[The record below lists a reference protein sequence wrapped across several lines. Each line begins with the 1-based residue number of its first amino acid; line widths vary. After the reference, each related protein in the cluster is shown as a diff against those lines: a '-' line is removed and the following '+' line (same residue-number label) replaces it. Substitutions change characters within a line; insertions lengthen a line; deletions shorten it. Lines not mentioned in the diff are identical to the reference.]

1 MGKRVINFIIIF
13 VLSVCF
19 GFTGIK
25 KTQTVKD
32 ESVLTIDRI
41 FKSGEFR
48 SKRHIPFKWFY
59 GDKGYA
65 IVKYSKKDKGQ
76 SIILR
81 YINGREK
88 VLVAAKNLIPK
99 GMKKP
104 LPINNYYWSKDRKKI
119 LIYTNSKRV
128 WRRNTRGDYW
138 VYEIKTKKLYKLGG
152 DAKPS
157 TLMFAKFSPDGSKV
171 AYVRE
176 HNIYVED
183 LRTKKI
189 KQLTFDGNKNIING
203 TFDWVYEEEFGLRD
217 GFRWSD
223 DGKYIG
229 FWQLDQTKVPIYY
242 LIDYTTKLYPI
253 LKPIPYPK
261 AGQTNSKCR
270 IGYIDLR
277 TGKIGWIKLK
287 GDSSNNYIPQMDWVK
302 GQDKIIFQYMNRL
315 QNRDELKV
323 FDVRNGELKN
333 ILVETDK
340 AWVEVVSDIRW
351 INKGKEFIWTSE
363 KDGWKHVYRVSL
375 SGRIKKITKGD
386 YDVISLQKI
395 DEKRGL
401 LYFIASPEDP
411 VRRYLYTVKLNGEGK
426 LKRITP
432 LKFKGFN
439 YYNISKNG
447 KYAFHTYSN
456 FETPSITELIK
467 LPSHKKIKTIIDNKK
482 LKEKIAKL
490 KKSHVEFFRVDIGDG
505 VKLDGFCI
513 KPPDFDP
520 SKKYPVLFY
529 VYGEPAGQT
538 VLDAWRGRG
547 YLWNLMLSQRGYII
561 MSIDNRGTPAP
572 RGREWRKSIY
582 KKIGIIS
589 SHDQAE
595 ALKKLLKERP
605 YMDSERIGIWG
616 WSGGGSMTL
625 NMMFRYPNL
634 YKVGMAVAPVPDI
647 RYYDSI
653 YQERYVGLP
662 QKDPEAYKN
671 CSPIT
676 FAKDLKG
683 KLLIVHGTG
692 DDNVHVQGTYALINE
707 LVKNNKMFSV
717 MIYPNRSHGIFEG
730 KNTTRHVYETLTDF
744 LMKNLPVKK

>member
-1 MGKRVINFIIIF
+1 MKKRIINIIIIIF
-13 VLSVCF
+13 ILTSLTF
-19 GFTGIK
+19 AAIK
-25 KTQTVKD
+25 DIKQKKD
-32 ESVLTIDRI
+32 ESILTIDRI
-41 FKSGEFR
+41 FKSGEFY
-48 SKRHIPFKWFY
+48 SKRGIPFKWFY

-65 IVKYSKKDKGQ
+65 IVKYSKKDKGR
-76 SIILR
+76 SIVLR
-81 YINGREK
+81 YINGKEK
-88 VLVAAKNLIPK
+88 ILVNSKNLIPE
-99 GMKKP
+99 GKKTP
-104 LPINNYYWSKDRKKI
+104 LRINNYYWSEDRKKL

-138 VYEIKTKKLYKLGG
+138 VYELKTKRLYKLGK
-152 DAKPS
+152 DANRS
-157 TLMFAKFSPDGSKV
+157 TLMFAKFSPDGEKV

-176 HNIYVED
+176 HNIFTED
-183 LRTKKI
+183 LKTGKI
-189 KQLTFDGNKNIING
+189 KQLTFDGSKNIING
-203 TFDWVYEEEFGLRD
+203 TFDWVYEEEFSLRD
-217 GFRWSD
+217 GFRWSP
-223 DGKYIG
+223 DGKYIA
-229 FWQLDQTKVPIYY
+229 FWQLDQSKVPIYY
-242 LIDYTTKLYPI
+242 LIDYTSKLYPI

-261 AGQTNSKCR
+261 AGQTNSKCK
-270 IGYIDLR
+270 IGYVNIG
-277 TGKIGWIKLK
+277 TKKIEWIKLK
-287 GDSSNNYIPQMDWVK
+287 GDPANNYIPQMDWIK
-302 GQDKIIFQYMNRL
+302 GQNKIIFQYMNRL
-315 QNRDELKV
+315 QNRDELKL
-323 FDVRNGELKN
+323 FDIKTKALKT

-340 AWVEVVSDIRW
+340 AWVEVVSNIRW

-363 KDGWKHVYRVSL
+363 KDGYRHLYRVSL
-375 SGRIKKITKGD
+375 DGKMRKITKGD
-386 YDVISLQKI
+386 YDVISLQRM
-395 DEKRGL
+395 DERRGL
-401 LYFIASPEDP
+401 IYFTASPFNP
-411 VRRYLYTVKLNGEGK
+411 TQRYLYKIKLNGQGK
-426 LKRITP
+426 LERVTP
-432 LKFKGFN
+432 VNFKGFN

-447 KYAFHTYSN
+447 RYAFHTYSD
-456 FETPSITELIK
+456 FETPSMTEIVK
-467 LPSHKKIKTIIDNKK
+467 LPSHKRIKIVITNKK

-490 KKSHVEFFRVDIGDG
+490 KKSPVEFFRVNIGNN
-505 VKLDGFCI
+505 VMLDGFCL
-513 KPPDFDP
+513 KPPNFDP

-547 YLWNLMLSQRGYII
+547 YLWNLMLAQKGYII

-605 YMDSERIGIWG
+605 YMDSDRIGIWG

-671 CSPIT
+671 CSPIS
-676 FAKDLKG
+676 FAKNLKG

-692 DDNVHVQGTYALINE
+692 DDNVHIQGTYALINE
-707 LVKNNKMFSV
+707 LVKNNKLFSL
-717 MIYPNRSHGIFEG
+717 MIYPNRSHGIYEG
-730 KNTTRHVYETLTDF
+730 KNTTRHVYETITDF
-744 LMKNLPVKK
+744 LLKNL

>member
-1 MGKRVINFIIIF
+1 MKKKIIILTAF
-13 VLSVCF
+13 VLLFNGLALFSAPE
-19 GFTGIK
+19 K
-25 KTQTVKD
+25 KKD
-32 ESVLTIDRI
+32 ESILTMDRI
-41 FKSGEFR
+41 FHSSEFR
-48 SKRHIPFKWFY
+48 SQRHIPFKWFY

-88 VLVAAKNLIPK
+88 VIVAAKNLIPK
-99 GMKKP
+99 GEKKP
-104 LPINNYYWSKDRKKI
+104 LRIDDYTWSKDRKKI

-138 VYEIKTKKLYKLGG
+138 VYELKTKKLYKLGG
-152 DAKPS
+152 NAKPS
-157 TLMFAKFSPDGSKV
+157 TLMFAKFSPDGKSV

-176 HNIYVED
+176 HNIYLEN
-183 LRTKKI
+183 LITKKI
-189 KQLTFDGNKNIING
+189 TQLTYDGSKNIING

-217 GFRWSD
+217 GFRWSP
-223 DGKYIG
+223 DGKYIA
-229 FWQLDQTKVPIYY
+229 FWQLDQSKVPIYY
-242 LIDYTTKLYPI
+242 LIDYTSKLYPI

-270 IGYIDLR
+270 IGYIDLSSK
-277 TGKIGWIKLK
+277 KISWIKLD
-287 GDSSNNYIPQMDWVK
+287 GDPSNNYIPQMDWVK
-302 GQDKIIFQYMNRL
+302 GQDKIIFQYLNRL
-315 QNRDELKV
+315 QNRDRLMVYDVKTQTLKKV
-323 FDVRNGELKN
+323 LEER
-333 ILVETDK
+333 DK
-340 AWVEVVSDIRW
+340 AWVEVVNSIRW
-351 INKGKEFIWTSE
+351 LKDGKSFLWTGE
-363 KDGWKHVYRVSL
+363 KDGYRHIYRVNL
-375 SGRIKKITKGD
+375 DGKINKITKGN
-386 YDVISLQKI
+386 YDVISLLKV
-395 DEKRGL
+395 DERKNL
-401 LYFIASPEDP
+401 IYIIASPKDP
-411 VRRYLYTVKLNGEGK
+411 VRRYLYSVNLKGK
-426 LKRITP
+426 ENLKRITP
-432 LKFKGFN
+432 ANYKGMN
-439 YYNISKNG
+439 YYNISKNA

-467 LPSHKKIKTIIDNKK
+467 LPSHKRVKLLIDNKN
-482 LKEKIAKL
+482 LKQKILAI
-490 KKSHVEFFRVDIGDG
+490 KKSPVEFFRVDIGGG

-520 SKKYPVLFY
+520 SKRYPVLFY
-529 VYGEPAGQT
+529 IYGEPAGQT
-538 VLDAWRGRG
+538 VLDAWRGRS
-547 YLWNLMLSQRGYII
+547 YLWNLYLAQKGYII

-605 YMDSERIGIWG
+605 YMDPKRIGIWG

-625 NMMFRYPNL
+625 NMMFRYPEL
-634 YKVGMAVAPVPDI
+634 YKVGVAVAPVPDI
-647 RYYDSI
+647 RYYDTI

-676 FAKDLKG
+676 FAKNLKG
-683 KLLIVHGTG
+683 KLLVIHGTG

-707 LVKNNKMFSV
+707 LVKNNKLFSL
-717 MIYPNRSHGIFEG
+717 MIYPNRSHGIYEG
-730 KNTTRHVYETLTDF
+730 KNTTRHVFETITNFIL
-744 LMKNLPVKK
+744 KNL

>member
-1 MGKRVINFIIIF
+1 MKKRIINLLIII
-13 VLSVCF
+13 LILTCF
-19 GFTGIK
+19 DFAAIK
-25 KTQTVKD
+25 DNKPKKD
-32 ESVLTIDRI
+32 ESILTIDRI

-48 SKRHIPFKWFY
+48 SKRGIPFKWFY

-65 IVKYSKKDKGQ
+65 IVKYSKKEKGQ
-76 SIILR
+76 SIILK
-81 YINGREK
+81 YINGKEK
-88 VLVAAKNLIPK
+88 TLVSSKNLIPE
-99 GMKKP
+99 GKKSP
-104 LPINNYYWSKDRKKI
+104 LRIDNYYWSKDRKKI

-128 WRRNTRGDYW
+128 WRRNTKGDYW
-138 VYEIKTKKLYKLGG
+138 VYELKTKKLYKIGK

-157 TLMFAKFSPDGSKV
+157 TLMFAKFSPDGKKV

-176 HNIYVED
+176 HNIFTED
-183 LRTKKI
+183 LKTGKI
-189 KQLTFDGNKNIING
+189 KQLTFDGSKNIING

-217 GFRWSD
+217 GFRWSP
-223 DGKYIG
+223 DGRYIA
-229 FWQLDQTKVPIYY
+229 FWQLDQSKVPIYY
-242 LIDYTTKLYPI
+242 LIDYTSKLYPI

-261 AGQTNSKCR
+261 AGQTNSKCK
-270 IGYIDLR
+270 IGYVNIE
-277 TGKIGWIKLK
+277 TKKIEWIKLK
-287 GDSSNNYIPQMDWVK
+287 GDSANNYIPQMDWVK
-302 GQDKIIFQYMNRL
+302 QGNKIIFQYMNRL
-315 QNRDELKV
+315 QNRDELKL
-323 FDVRNGELKN
+323 FDVKTKKLKT
-333 ILVETDK
+333 ILIETDK
-340 AWVEVVSDIRW
+340 AWVDVVSNIRW
-351 INKGKEFIWTSE
+351 INRGREFIWVSE
-363 KDGWKHVYRVSL
+363 RDGYRHLYRVSL
-375 SGRIKKITKGD
+375 DGKMKKITKGD

-401 LYFIASPEDP
+401 IYFIASPENP
-411 VRRYLYTVKLNGEGK
+411 AQRYLYKIKLNCQGK
-426 LKRITP
+426 LKRVTP
-432 LKFKGFN
+432 ANFKGFN
-439 YYNISKNG
+439 YYNISQNG
-447 KYAFHTYSN
+447 RYAFHTYSN
-456 FETPSITELIK
+456 FETPSIKELVK
-467 LPSHKKIKTIIDNKK
+467 LPSHKRIKTVIDNKK

-490 KKSHVEFFRVDIGDG
+490 KKSPVEFFKVNIGNN
-505 VKLDGFCI
+505 VILDGFCL

-547 YLWNLMLSQRGYII
+547 YLWNLMLAQKGYII

-582 KKIGIIS
+582 KKIGVIS

-605 YMDSERIGIWG
+605 YMDSDRIGIWG

-625 NMMFRYPNL
+625 NMMFRYPEL

-671 CSPIT
+671 CSPVS
-676 FAKDLKG
+676 FAKNLKG

-707 LVKNNKMFSV
+707 LVKNNKLFSI
-717 MIYPNRSHGIFEG
+717 MIYPNRSHGIYEG
-730 KNTTRHVYETLTDF
+730 KNTSRHVYETLTSF
-744 LMKNLPVKK
+744 LLNNL